1 MSAKFRRGTKLS
13 ILDENKNPQII
24 ISPLN
29 TSLVSTGSIN
39 FTASSIGV
47 VGSMTYNWSAK
58 DTAGTSLN
66 SDITGSGASITFNTR
81 LPKQT
86 IIVAVTGTDS
96 NKPDIPAYATALV
109 SVGDPPVLYAPA
121 AMSESLSFGTTT
133 ATFTFATASG
143 GFGTI
148 SYGLTGYGPG
158 TLSTTTG
165 RSGSITSLADNDIS
179 KVVLNC
185 TDQFGQVVTSSYV
198 VGIGADPVFKE
209 EANWNTIF
217 EIDFTNIGT
226 GSLAAAGSLT
236 LGGNTI
242 TLLSVLGTPTHSIN
256 IDSQGMKYIFT
267 GSTSVTC
274 LSNIRIAVSGGISNY
289 APAENILTDIVY
301 YVDNL
306 IYPVPFNYSIGD
318 GTNINDLDS
327 FGIRNYWVNAT
338 TSSIDV
344 RRYQASTAYT
354 QSLGTYG
361 GTHNA
366 KTFAGQVLLVS
377 QRIPLMTVK
386 EASNYLDGPKLG
398 TSTPM
403 RGTWTGTAGGAGQAA
418 AASLGSAFSTINMH
432 LTLSS
437 TATTPAAK
445 GCVFIKK
452 IRFRR
457 LSRPPSS

>member
-1 MSAKFRRGTKLS
+1 MSVKFKRGDKIF
-13 ILDENKNPQII
+13 ILKENENPKIT

-29 TSLVSTGSIN
+29 TSQTSTGSIN
-39 FTASSIGV
+39 FTVSPIGN

-58 DTAGTSLN
+58 DTSGTSLTAN
-66 SDITGSGASITFNTR
+66 ITGSGASVTFNTR

-86 IIVAVTGTDS
+86 ITVTVTGTDS
-96 NKPDIPAYATALV
+96 NKPDLPAYATALV
-109 SVGDPPVLYAPA
+109 SVGDPA
-121 AMSESLSFGTTT
+121 ALIPPQALSESLTLGTTSASFSFG
-133 ATFTFATASG
+133 TASG

-158 TLSTTTG
+158 TLTTSSARNGT
-165 RSGSITSLADNDIS
+165 INSLANNDIS
-179 KVVLNC
+179 KVVLTC
-185 TDQFGQVVTSSYV
+185 TDQFGQVATSSYV

-226 GSLAAAGSLT
+226 GSLSAAGSLT

-242 TLLSVLGTPTHSIN
+242 TMFVLAGTPTHSIN
-256 IDSQGMKYIFT
+256 VDSQGMKYTFT
-267 GSTSVTC
+267 GSTGATATSA
-274 LSNIRIAVSGGISNY
+274 IRIAVSGGISNY

-306 IYPVPFNYSIGD
+306 EYPAPFNYSIGD

-338 TSSIDV
+338 TASIDA
-344 RRYQASTAYT
+344 RRYQSATAFT
-354 QSLGTYG
+354 QSLGSYS
-361 GTHNA
+361 THNL
-366 KTFAGQVLLVS
+366 KTFAGQILLVS
-377 QRIPLMTVK
+377 QRVPLMTIK

-403 RGTWTGTAGGAGQAA
+403 RGTWTGTAGGSGPAA
-418 AASLGSAFSTINMH
+418 ATTLTSAFSTINIH
-432 LTLSS
+432 LNLSS
-437 TATTPAAK
+437 IANTPAAK
-445 GCVFIKK
+445 ACVFIKK

>member
-1 MSAKFRRGTKLS
+1 MSAKFRRGTKLLV
-13 ILDENKNPQII
+13 LDENKNPQIL

-29 TSLVSTGSIN
+29 TSLASTGSIN
-39 FTASSIGV
+39 FTVSPIGTI
-47 VGSMTYNWSAK
+47 GSMTYNWSAK

-242 TLLSVLGTPTHSIN
+242 TLFSLAGTPTHSIN
-256 IDSQGMKYIFT
+256 VDSQGMKYTYT
-267 GSTSVTC
+267 GSTVATTTSA
-274 LSNIRIAVSGGISNY
+274 IRIAVSGGINNY

-306 IYPVPFNYSIGD
+306 VYPAPFNYSMGD

-327 FGIRNYWVNAT
+327 FGIRNYWINAT
-338 TSSIDV
+338 TGSIDA

-354 QSLGTYG
+354 QSLGTIS
-361 GTHNA
+361 THNA
-366 KTFAGQVLLVS
+366 KTFAGQVLLVA

-403 RGTWTGTAGGAGQAA
+403 RGTWTGTAGGSGQAA
-418 AASLGSAFSTINMH
+418 ATSLGSAFSTINIH
-432 LTLSS
+432 LNLSGV
-437 TATTPAAK
+437 AATPAPK

>member
-1 MSAKFRRGTKLS
+1 MSAKFKKNNKLF
-13 ILDENKNPQII
+13 ILNEKENPQIT

-29 TSLVSTGSIN
+29 TSQVSTGSIN
-39 FTASSIGV
+39 FTVSPIGT

-58 DTAGTSLN
+58 DTSGTSLTAN
-66 SDITGSGASITFNTR
+66 ITGSGASVTFNTR

-86 IIVAVTGTDS
+86 IIVTVTGTDS

-109 SVGDPPVLYAPA
+109 SVGNPDALIPPQAL
-121 AMSESLSFGTTT
+121 SESLTFGATSASFSFG
-133 ATFTFATASG
+133 TASG

-148 SYGLTGYGPG
+148 TYGMTGYGPG
-158 TLSTTTG
+158 TLTTSSARNGT
-165 RSGSITSLADNDIS
+165 ITSLADNDIS
-179 KVVLNC
+179 KVVLTC
-185 TDQFGQVVTSSYV
+185 TDQFGQVATSSYV

-242 TLLSVLGTPTHSIN
+242 TMFALAGTPTHSIN
-256 IDSQGMKYIFT
+256 IDSQGMKYTYT
-267 GSTSVTC
+267 GSTGTTTTSA
-274 LSNIRIAVSGGISNY
+274 IRIAVSGGISNY

-306 IYPVPFNYSIGD
+306 VYPAPFNYSIGD
-318 GTNINDLDS
+318 GANINDLDS
-327 FGIRNYWVNAT
+327 FGIRNYWINST
-338 TSSIDV
+338 TGSIDA
-344 RRYQASTAYT
+344 RRYQSATAFT
-354 QSLGTYG
+354 QSLGTIS
-361 GTHNA
+361 THNE
-366 KTFAGQVLLVS
+366 KTFAGQILLVS
-377 QRIPLMTVK
+377 QRIPLVTVK

-398 TSTPM
+398 SSTPM
-403 RGTWTGTAGGAGQAA
+403 RGTWTGTAGGAGQVAA
-418 AASLGSAFSTINMH
+418 SSLGSAFSTINIH
-432 LTLSS
+432 LNLSGV
-437 TATTPAAK
+437 AATPAPR